1 MLKRY
6 LLFFIMLISVTGYSQ
21 KNCTLSIEFEG
32 LKTEKGKL
40 FVALYNSEKDFL
52 KNQMKGSIV
61 DITNGKASAI
71 FDNLEK
77 GIYAI
82 SSFYDKNDNG
92 KMDTNFL
99 GIPKEPVALSNNAK
113 GKFGPP
119 KYRDAKFNISESKT
133 QLKIKFN

>member
-1 MLKRY
+1 MLKPFI
-6 LLFFIMLISVTGYSQ
+6 LFFIMLISFTGYSQ
-21 KNCTLSIEFEG
+21 NNCTLSIEFEG

-40 FVALYNSEKDFL
+40 FVALYNSEEDFL
-52 KNQMKGSIV
+52 KNEMKGLVV
-61 DITNGKASAI
+61 DISHGKALAS
-71 FDNLEK
+71 FDNLER

>member
-1 MLKRY
+1 MLKPT
-6 LLFFIMLISVTGYSQ
+6 LLFFITLLSVIGYSQ
-21 KNCTLSIEFEG
+21 KDCTLSIEFEG

-40 FVALYNSEKDFL
+40 FVALYNSEEDFL
-52 KNQMKGSIV
+52 KNEMKGSIV
-61 DITNGKASAI
+61 DISNGKAVAS

-99 GIPKEPVALSNNAK
+99 GIPKEPTAMSNNAK
-113 GKFGPP
+113 GSFGPP
-119 KYRDAKFNISESKT
+119 KYRDAKFTISTGNTNI
-133 QLKIKFN
+133 KIKFK

>member
-1 MLKRY
+1 MLKPF
-6 LLFFIMLISVTGYSQ
+6 LLFFIMLIYLTGYSQ
-21 KNCTLSIEFEG
+21 KNCSLSIEFEG

-40 FVALYNSEKDFL
+40 FVALYNSEEDFL
-52 KNQMKGSIV
+52 KNEMKGLVVEIS
-61 DITNGKASAI
+61 NGKASAS

-92 KMDTNFL
+92 KMDTNFI

-119 KYRDAKFNISESKT
+119 KYRDAKFNISKSKT
-133 QLKIKFN
+133 QLIIKFN

>member
-1 MLKRY
+1 MFKSF
-6 LLFFIMLISVTGYSQ
+6 LLFFIMLIPAIGYFQNS
-21 KNCTLSIEFEG
+21 CTLSIEFEG
-32 LKTEKGKL
+32 LKTEKGRL
-40 FVALYNSEKDFL
+40 FVALYNSEEDFL
-52 KNQMKGSIV
+52 KNEMKGSIV
-61 DITNGKASAI
+61 DISNGKASAR

-119 KYRDAKFNISESKT
+119 KYKDAKFMISTSHTNI
-133 QLKIKFN
+133 KIKFK

>member
-1 MLKRY
+1 MLRHISII
-6 LLFFIMLISVTGYSQ
+6 FILLISFQGYSQ
-21 KNCTLSIEFEG
+21 ENCTLSIEFEG
-32 LKTEKGKL
+32 IKTDKGKL
-40 FVALYNSEKDFL
+40 FVALYNSEEDFL
-52 KNQMKGSIV
+52 KNEMKGSVVEIS
-61 DITNGKASAI
+61 NGTASVS

-119 KYRDAKFNISESKT
+119 KYRDAKFLISNSHTNI
-133 QLKIKFN
+133 KIKFN

>member
-1 MLKRY
+1 MLKPF

-40 FVALYNSEKDFL
+40 FVALYNSEEDFL
-52 KNQMKGSIV
+52 KNEMKGSVVEIS
-61 DITNGKASAI
+61 NGKASAS

-119 KYRDAKFNISESKT
+119 KYRDAKFLISTGHTNI
-133 QLKIKFN
+133 KIKFN

>member
-1 MLKRY
+1 
-6 LLFFIMLISVTGYSQ
+6 MLILIPVIGYSQ
-21 KNCTLSIEFEG
+21 NKYTLSIEFEG
-32 LKTEKGKL
+32 LKTDKGKL
-40 FVALYNSEKDFL
+40 FVALYNSEEDFL
-52 KNQMKGSIV
+52 KNEMKGLIV
-61 DITNGKASAI
+61 EIFNGKASAR

-99 GIPKEPVALSNNAK
+99 GIPKEPVAISNNAK

-119 KYRDAKFNISESKT
+119 KYKDAKFMISTSPTNI
-133 QLKIKFN
+133 KIKFN

>member
-1 MLKRY
+1 MLKHF

-32 LKTEKGKL
+32 LKTDKGKL
-40 FVALYNSEKDFL
+40 FVALYNSEEDFL
-52 KNQMKGSIV
+52 KNEMKGLVVEIS
-61 DITNGKASAI
+61 NGKASAS

-92 KMDTNFL
+92 KMDTNFI

-119 KYRDAKFNISESKT
+119 KYRDAKFNISKSKT
-133 QLKIKFN
+133 QLIIKFN

>member
-1 MLKRY
+1 MLKHF

-21 KNCTLSIEFEG
+21 KNCSLSIEFEG

-40 FVALYNSEKDFL
+40 FVALYNSEEDFL
-52 KNQMKGSIV
+52 KNEMKGLVVEIS
-61 DITNGKASAI
+61 NGKASAS

-119 KYRDAKFNISESKT
+119 KYRDAKFNISKSKT